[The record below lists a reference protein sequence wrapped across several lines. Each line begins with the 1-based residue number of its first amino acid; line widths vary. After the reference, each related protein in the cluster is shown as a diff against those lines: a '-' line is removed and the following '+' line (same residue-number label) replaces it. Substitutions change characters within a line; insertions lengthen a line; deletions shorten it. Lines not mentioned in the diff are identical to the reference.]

1 MSNEKS
7 LLAVFSDLEPAAD
20 AIDSLEGGAKLEA
33 LIARVVQQ
41 QRSVRSLKADF
52 VQRKRSELL
61 LADLESSGVFI
72 FRAPD
77 KVRWDYRQPDQMVV
91 VFADDT
97 LTTFHPEQA
106 RAEQVKVSDSQRRF
120 VRVLAGTQPLDDLI
134 VHFSV
139 TLADPGAWAGMH
151 SMGRFGTAVFDN
163 VCSCVR
169 RSVWSEHRFPA
180 SPIAEDLAWGRE
192 VVLAGYRLVYVP
204 SAAVVHSHERS
215 ARYELGRTL
224 FDLGRAEDRRDL
236 PGGGRGHP
244 RGGGGAGACRSDRAR
259 ALPLPVLGRD
269 RPPPGDRSGLPAPRS
284 GGRPAGRPPPAHPV
298 HDGGRGR

>member
-1 MSNEKS
+1 MRAALVSLLVLGLAGL
-7 LLAVFSDLEPAAD
+7 LLAVSAVPAPAAD

-77 KVRWDYRQPDQMVV
+77 KVRWDYRQPDLMVV

-97 LTTFHPEQA
+97 LTTFHPDQA

-139 TLADPGAWAGMH
+139 TLADPGPGK
-151 SMGRFGTAVFDN
+151 
-163 VCSCVR
+163 
-169 RSVWSEHRFPA
+169 P
-180 SPIAEDLAWGRE
+180 
-192 VVLAGYRLVYVP
+192 YRLTLRPVDKVIKKRLASVLLEVDRRLYLP
-204 SAAVVHSHERS
+204 VVVEYNEADGDST
-215 ARYELGRTL
+215 RYEFRNLVLNPELGDASFRL
-224 FDLGRAEDRRDL
+224 ELGADVRLQTIDAS
-236 PGGGRGHP
+236 
-244 RGGGGAGACRSDRAR
+244 AG
-259 ALPLPVLGRD
+259 VG
-269 RPPPGDRSGLPAPRS
+269 
-284 GGRPAGRPPPAHPV
+284 
-298 HDGGRGR
+298 